1 MVRQNP
7 RCKEYCLKLTKIA
20 TPGRSRK
27 RCGIASLKIFPN
39 MNALQLNVIA
49 PCACGIR
56 IVTLCNRPSGFLPF
70 THRKFSPP
78 LGQLVK
84 FLILVG
90 QFVASWRYHFYIRS
104 IYHSFCACLKKAKQR
119 PQLTKRSNL
128 LEKSL
133 FFPKTRWEH
142 RCHWSVTEGC

>member
-1 MVRQNP
+1 
-7 RCKEYCLKLTKIA
+7 
-20 TPGRSRK
+20 
-27 RCGIASLKIFPN
+27 

-56 IVTLCNRPSGFLPF
+56 IVTLCNRPGETRPSGFLPF
-70 THRKFSPP
+70 NRRKFSPP
-78 LGQLVK
+78 RQLVK

-104 IYHSFCACLKKAKQR
+104 IYHSFCACLKNGQNSD
-119 PQLTKRSNL
+119 LTKRSNL

-133 FFPKTRWEH
+133 FSRKPGENIDATGLLQRDVLNDAECPLDVIRSTRRKGDQQETA
-142 RCHWSVTEGC
+142 VQNTLPVKY